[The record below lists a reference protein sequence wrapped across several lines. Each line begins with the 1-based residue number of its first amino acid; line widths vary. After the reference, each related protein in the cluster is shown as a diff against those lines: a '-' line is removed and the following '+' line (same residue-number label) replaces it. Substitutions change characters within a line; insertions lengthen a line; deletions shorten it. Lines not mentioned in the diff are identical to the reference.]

1 MTTLLLIVIYITFIS
16 LGLPDSMT
24 GAAWPA
30 IMAELNVPIS
40 LESVLG
46 IVTTGGTVISSLFS
60 ARLLNKFGTGLVTAV
75 SVLLTAIAIIGIS
88 VSPNLIWM
96 ILMCIP
102 LGMGAGAVDSGLN
115 NYVALHFKASHMNFL
130 HCFWGVGVTI
140 SPLILSFALEKF
152 GEWRYGYK
160 IVAILQG
167 ILVLI
172 LFASLPL
179 WKKKEQEDNAEEKKT
194 LTLKETFQIKG
205 VVLACVAFAC
215 YCGVEYTCGQWGA
228 SYFVGVLGVDK
239 ATAAKW
245 CSLFYLG
252 VTIGRG
258 LCGFIAMK
266 VKSKTMVL
274 VGEVLMVAG
283 CVVTMLPFTYAK
295 LIGVLSIGLGCAPV
309 FPGMLQMTPDRFG
322 AECSQNAMGVQMA
335 CAYVGSCC
343 IYPIFGLLAE
353 YVSIALYPFYMVI
366 FAVLLLVST
375 LIVEKLTANNN

>member
-30 IMAELNVPIS
+30 IMAELNVPLS

-60 ARLLNKFGTGLVTAV
+60 ARLLNKLGTGAVTAI
-75 SVLLTAIAIIGIS
+75 SVLLTAIAIAGIS
-88 VSPNLIWM
+88 ISPSFWWM

-130 HCFWGVGVTI
+130 HCFWGLGVTI

-160 IVAILQG
+160 IIAVLQV
-167 ILVLI
+167 ILVVI

-179 WKKKEQEDNAEEKKT
+179 WKKKESEDVTEEKKT
-194 LTLKETFQIKG
+194 LTLKETFKIKG
-205 VVLACVAFAC
+205 VFLACVAFAC

-245 CSLFYLG
+245 CSMFYLG
-252 VTIGRG
+252 ITIGRG

-266 VKSKTMVL
+266 VKSRTMVF
-274 VGEVLMVAG
+274 VGEFAMVCG
-283 CVVTMLPFTYAK
+283 CIITMLPFTYAK
-295 LIGVLSIGLGCAPV
+295 LAGVLCIGLGCAPV

-322 AECSQNAMGVQMA
+322 AEYSQNAMGVQMA
-335 CAYVGSCC
+335 CAYVGSCL
-343 IYPIFGLLAE
+343 IYPIFGFLAE
-353 YVSIALYPFYMVI
+353 HISIALYPYYMII
-366 FAVLLLVST
+366 FSALLLIST
-375 LIVEKLTANNN
+375 IAVEKITAKKA

>member
-75 SVLLTAIAIIGIS
+75 SVFLTAIAIIGIS
-88 VSPNLIWM
+88 VSPNFIWM

-258 LCGFIAMK
+258 FCGFIAMK

-366 FAVLLLVST
+366 FAVLLLAST

>member
-88 VSPNLIWM
+88 VSPNFIWM

-130 HCFWGVGVTI
+130 HCFWDVGVTI

-353 YVSIALYPFYMVI
+353 YVSISLYPFYMVI
-366 FAVLLLVST
+366 FAVLLLAST